1 MKSRRFRIDPRLAAV
16 VAALLTGAVAY
27 VAARHYLA
35 SEERA
40 AEARVAERHQ
50 KRAVLVAR
58 TDLSAGTVLDAG
70 VLAARQIPVRYVAGS
85 AALPDDVARVEGQR
99 LLHDV
104 RSGEPILWPSLA
116 GGEDTTL
123 SAGLER
129 GRRALTFPVDEVN
142 ALSGMLTPGD
152 VIDLLYTAPGT
163 AGVPAVRPLLQ
174 RVTVLATGR
183 STGRGDADDGAPGT
197 SSADFATITL
207 DLTPDQAQLV
217 VLAQRAGELTAVLRH
232 PADAAVP
239 PGRTVDANALTERT
253 VRRMAAGP
261 RDYVDVITGGTRGV
275 ASRTRLTA
283 GDAPSGPRS
292 LDGPVHS
299 AEPASAPPPARES
312 ATAPAPAPDPGDLS
326 TRLGLDRPTTSAR
339 AGD

>member
-1 MKSRRFRIDPRLAAV
+1 MKSRRFRLDPRLAAV

-70 VLAARQIPVRYVAGS
+70 LLAARQIPVRYVAAS
-85 AALPDDVARVEGQR
+85 AALPQEVARVEGQR

-104 RSGEPILWPSLA
+104 RGGEPILWPSLA

-123 SAGLER
+123 SAGLQR

-152 VIDLLYTAPGT
+152 VIDLLYTAPGA

-183 STGRGDADDGAPGT
+183 STGPTDAGDGPGGA
-197 SSADFATITL
+197 SAADFATITL
-207 DLTPDQAQLV
+207 DLTPEQAQLV

-239 PGRTVDANALTERT
+239 PARTVDANALAERT
-253 VRRMAAGP
+253 VRRVAAAP
-261 RDYVDVITGGTRGV
+261 RDYVDVITGGSRGV

-283 GDAPSGPRS
+283 GDAASGPRS
-292 LDGPVHS
+292 AGAP
-299 AEPASAPPPARES
+299 EPSGTPPPAS
-312 ATAPAPAPDPGDLS
+312 PAPAATAPGPALDPGDLR
-326 TRLGLDRPTTSAR
+326 TRLGLDRPPTSAR

>member
-1 MKSRRFRIDPRLAAV
+1 MKSRRFRLDPRLAAV

-58 TDLSAGTVLDAG
+58 TDLTAGTVLDAG
-70 VLAARQIPVRYVAGS
+70 LLAARQIPVRYVAAS
-85 AALPDDVARVEGQR
+85 AALPQEVARVEGQR

-104 RSGEPILWPSLA
+104 RGGEPILWPSLA

-123 SAGLER
+123 SAGLQR

-152 VIDLLYTAPGT
+152 VIDLLYTAPGA

-183 STGRGDADDGAPGT
+183 STGPAGADDGARGT
-197 SSADFATITL
+197 SAAEFATITL
-207 DLTPDQAQLV
+207 DLTPEQAQLV

-239 PGRTVDANALTERT
+239 PARTVDASALAERT
-253 VRRMAAGP
+253 VRRVAAAP
-261 RDYVDVITGGTRGV
+261 RDYVDVITGGSRGV

-283 GDAPSGPRS
+283 GDAASGPRPAVAS
-292 LDGPVHS
+292 EHS
-299 AEPASAPPPARES
+299 GTPPPAS
-312 ATAPAPAPDPGDLS
+312 PAPAATAPGPAPDPGDLR
-326 TRLGLDRPTTSAR
+326 TRLGLDRPPTTAR